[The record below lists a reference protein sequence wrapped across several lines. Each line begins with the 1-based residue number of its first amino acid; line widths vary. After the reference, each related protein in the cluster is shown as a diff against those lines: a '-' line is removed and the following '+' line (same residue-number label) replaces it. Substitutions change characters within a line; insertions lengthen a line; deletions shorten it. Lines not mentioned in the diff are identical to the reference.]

1 MDPRFQALLD
11 EQIAA
16 RFAGL
21 TGSDARL
28 TLRISDRLMN
38 DAIAQALV
46 PGGAVRSVVTHA
58 LNDNRLDAIVTLARP
73 AFVPPLHL
81 HVAIERGPTL
91 PQDPTLVLRIGGGAG
106 GLLKLVGP
114 LLAGAVS
121 LPPGVRLEKDAM
133 LVDVRALLAARGL
146 TAVLDYVRDLQIT
159 TEESAVL
166 VHIDARVP

>member
-1 MDPRFQALLD
+1 MDPRFKALLD
-11 EQIAA
+11 DQIAQ

-21 TGSDARL
+21 AGSGARF

-38 DAIAQALV
+38 DAIAASLV
-46 PGGAVRSVVTHA
+46 PGGAVRSVVAHA

-81 HVAIERGPTL
+81 HVDVERGPML

-114 LLAGAVS
+114 LLASAVS
-121 LPPGVRLEKDAM
+121 LPPGVRLEKDVM
-133 LVDVRALLAARGL
+133 LVDVRAVLAARALGPL
-146 TAVLDYVRDLQIT
+146 LDYVRDLQIT

-166 VHIDARVP
+166 LHVDARVP